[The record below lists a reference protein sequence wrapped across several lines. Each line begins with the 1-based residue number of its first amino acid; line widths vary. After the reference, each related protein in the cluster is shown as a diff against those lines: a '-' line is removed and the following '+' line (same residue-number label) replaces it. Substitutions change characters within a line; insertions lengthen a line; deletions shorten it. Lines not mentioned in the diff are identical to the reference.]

1 MVLIAAASPGGEL
14 VITAGLDA
22 ARIWD
27 VRTLNPVTPF
37 LTSDNAEGRIALAA
51 FIDAETAVTAGP
63 DNAIRTWNAA
73 TGAPVATPA
82 VHGARIVAGGLA
94 PWGSA
99 VTADRDNV
107 VRHTNLRDGQSRIL
121 ATLDASV
128 RSISVGN
135 AGALVVL
142 EGGRARFLPFAEDQ
156 DGRPI
161 VFGPNLRTANFLS
174 SSRGGLIAAS
184 YDSDGEGNIAIQ
196 SPGDILE
203 EGDER
208 RLGVWLYINNVGIG
222 RGVYNQRV
230 AYTSVGDA
238 LAVIDNPDNVRIF
251 DVGGD
256 FGGMNGSRRAA
267 AVDDLTVG
275 ELRARACALLPSSAR
290 NAALET
296 FRDEPAIQAITAAL
310 PPRLCE

>member
-1 MVLIAAASPGGEL
+1 
-14 VITAGLDA
+14 
-22 ARIWD
+22 
-27 VRTLNPVTPF
+27 
-37 LTSDNAEGRIALAA
+37 
-51 FIDAETAVTAGP
+51 VTAGP

-73 TGAPVATPA
+73 TGAPVTTLA

-94 PWGSA
+94 PWGGA

-135 AGALVVL
+135 AGAIVVL

-161 VFGPNLRTANFLS
+161 VFGPNLRTANFLN

-184 YDSDGEGNIAIQ
+184 YGSDGEGNIAIQ
-196 SPGDILE
+196 SPDDIQE
-203 EGDER
+203 AGDER
-208 RLGVWLYINNVGIG
+208 RLGVWLYINNIGIG

-230 AYTSVGDA
+230 AYTTVGDA
-238 LAVIDNPDNVRIF
+238 LAVIDNPDTVRIF
-251 DVGGD
+251 DVGRD
-256 FGGMNGSRRAA
+256 FGGESGSRRAA
-267 AVDDLTVG
+267 AVDTLTVAA
-275 ELRARACALLPSSAR
+275 LRARACALLPLSAR
-290 NAALET
+290 SAPVATLSN
-296 FRDEPAIQAITAAL
+296 DPSIQALATVL
-310 PPRLCE
+310 PHRVCE